1 MKRKRSGE
9 WISYTYRVLD
19 VFPFVQGV
27 LYYSAVEGGDWGSGG
42 ESQPTRFVL
51 AVGEWKREEKA
62 RKLVERDDAAFFPVE
77 EDFVDEGVLY
87 WVFRPLEG
95 DLLAHRLLKAGPLPL
110 GEVQGLLST
119 IFSHARR
126 LAPKGEYAV
135 VAPLNILETK
145 DGQVRFLYGGAASDL
160 PGSIIPDVEKQWVF
174 DIASLAYQLL
184 TGQPLPDGA
193 AVPSLRRQRREIPA
207 ALDVLIR
214 QALSPK
220 AAARPTLNRLEKG
233 FMKALEAAR
242 EAPPSDAS
250 GVPAKPTEGGF
261 HRAGGESPPA
271 VSRGAERRPPSVK
284 PTPLPS
290 GGEVERGAG
299 IGSGDGQETATG
311 MIPQERKAPYIV
323 SEESPPS
330 RKRGGNLR
338 KWVAA
343 AAIVCVVAIVGFG
356 GYQWLFADKDPAD
369 AKPSTVFDPEVEEN
383 PEQAAEWYRQSV
395 EAKNKKQV
403 AQAILLGRKA
413 VSADPNKREYYS
425 HLAEMYQK
433 AGDPQSAVL
442 LLKEGTKR
450 FPDDAE
456 LHDML
461 ALYAYYAKDLK
472 TAEKASDRSVQL
484 EPDNP
489 AYLYHRGKIFVAQ
502 GNHRTASELIGEAVE
517 KDPDNDVYQH
527 DLAVILFRLGDIDGS
542 LKHAEKAV
550 QSNDANEKYRMTLGL
565 AYLKKREQLE
575 KDSNLSAKEKKE
587 QQKSLAKKAYESF
600 HTATKLNNR
609 YSQAYYYEAMSRY
622 YYGDLKNAKQA
633 VERAIVLD
641 SDRASYH
648 YQLGVILTALGEK
661 SEAIKALER
670 AVKLDPDNDRYK
682 KALNK
687 LKSN

>member
-9 WISYTYRVLD
+9 RISYTYRVLD

-42 ESQPTRFVL
+42 ESQLTRFVL

-261 HRAGGESPPA
+261 HRAGGNPRRPCPEVRKGALRPSNRPPCLPAGKWSGAPGSGRGWTRYGHRYDPAGEESALHRLRGIPAVPEARRESPEVGGGSRDRVRCGYRRVRGLSMA
-271 VSRGAERRPPSVK
+271 VCR
-284 PTPLPS
+284 
-290 GGEVERGAG
+290 
-299 IGSGDGQETATG
+299 
-311 MIPQERKAPYIV
+311 
-323 SEESPPS
+323 
-330 RKRGGNLR
+330 
-338 KWVAA
+338 
-343 AAIVCVVAIVGFG
+343 
-356 GYQWLFADKDPAD
+356 
-369 AKPSTVFDPEVEEN
+369 
-383 PEQAAEWYRQSV
+383 
-395 EAKNKKQV
+395 
-403 AQAILLGRKA
+403 
-413 VSADPNKREYYS
+413 
-425 HLAEMYQK
+425 
-433 AGDPQSAVL
+433 
-442 LLKEGTKR
+442 
-450 FPDDAE
+450 
-456 LHDML
+456 
-461 ALYAYYAKDLK
+461 
-472 TAEKASDRSVQL
+472 
-484 EPDNP
+484 
-489 AYLYHRGKIFVAQ
+489 
-502 GNHRTASELIGEAVE
+502 
-517 KDPDNDVYQH
+517 
-527 DLAVILFRLGDIDGS
+527 
-542 LKHAEKAV
+542 
-550 QSNDANEKYRMTLGL
+550 
-565 AYLKKREQLE
+565 
-575 KDSNLSAKEKKE
+575 
-587 QQKSLAKKAYESF
+587 
-600 HTATKLNNR
+600 
-609 YSQAYYYEAMSRY
+609 
-622 YYGDLKNAKQA
+622 
-633 VERAIVLD
+633 
-641 SDRASYH
+641 
-648 YQLGVILTALGEK
+648 
-661 SEAIKALER
+661 
-670 AVKLDPDNDRYK
+670 
-682 KALNK
+682 
-687 LKSN
+687 